1 MSRIG
6 KQPVPIPDKVKV
18 EVKGQKVFV
27 EGPKGKLDFELP
39 RRTAATID
47 KGNVLI
53 SRQGD
58 DNGFFR
64 REVVEKCSGG
74 NVGLAGDITGGRGFK
89 PACPK
94 LLGSGGDDPLAG
106 VFFLGCRDPHE
117 PLLKVS
123 TLIL

>member
-1 MSRIG
+1 MD
-6 KQPVPIPDKVKV
+6 KQFD
-18 EVKGQKVFV
+18 
-27 EGPKGKLDFELP
+27 EL
-39 RRTAATID
+39 TKSLA
-47 KGNVLI
+47 
-53 SRQGD
+53 
-58 DNGFFR
+58 NGVSR
-64 REVVEKCSGG
+64 REALKKFG
-74 NVGLAGDITGGRGFK
+74 VGLAGDITGGRGFK